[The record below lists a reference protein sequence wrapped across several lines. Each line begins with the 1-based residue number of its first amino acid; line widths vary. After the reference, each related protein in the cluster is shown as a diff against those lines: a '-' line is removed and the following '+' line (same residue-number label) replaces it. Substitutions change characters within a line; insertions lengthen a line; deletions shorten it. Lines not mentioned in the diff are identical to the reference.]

1 MKLLIVGSGGREHA
15 LAWKLYRSPRVS
27 RIYTAPGNAGTASL
41 DENLPIKAGDI
52 QALADAAQKLS
63 IDLTLVGPEAPLASG
78 IVDRF
83 QGLGLPIF
91 GPTAAAAQIEASKAF
106 SHHLMQKYGL
116 PCPQGEVFSDYS
128 QAQRYVKDQQLPLV
142 VKADGLAAGKGVTV
156 AHTRTEA
163 LSALHQAM
171 SEKVF
176 GAAGEQV
183 LINHCLSGPEV
194 SLLAFTDGTTVVPL
208 VPACDYKRIYDGD
221 QGPNTGGMG
230 GYSPPGFFTPEMAQ
244 QATEAILEPAVRA
257 MAAESRPY
265 RGVLYAGLMLTEEGI
280 KVLEFNCRFGDP
292 ETQVILPRMKSDLL
306 EPLLACVHGGLD
318 RVKVEWD
325 TQPCVGVVMASPGY
339 PGEYRMGYHI
349 TSIDGTGPDALV
361 FHAGT
366 RIQEGQVVTNGGRV
380 LAVAALG
387 DSIDAARNRAYECV
401 SQIHFEG
408 CYYRRDIAATE
419 VR

>member
-41 DENLPIKAGDI
+41 GENLPIKAGDI

-63 IDLTLVGPEAPLASG
+63 IDLTLVGPEASLASG

-106 SHHLMQKYGL
+106 SHHLMQKYDL

-156 AHTRTEA
+156 AYTRTEA

-194 SLLAFTDGTTVVPL
+194 SLLAFTDGTTALMMVPITC
-208 VPACDYKRIYDGD
+208 V
-221 QGPNTGGMG
+221 T
-230 GYSPPGFFTPEMAQ
+230 
-244 QATEAILEPAVRA
+244 
-257 MAAESRPY
+257 RP
-265 RGVLYAGLMLTEEGI
+265 LM
-280 KVLEFNCRFGDP
+280 R
-292 ETQVILPRMKSDLL
+292 S
-306 EPLLACVHGGLD
+306 
-318 RVKVEWD
+318 
-325 TQPCVGVVMASPGY
+325 VGVSCSAS
-339 PGEYRMGYHI
+339 
-349 TSIDGTGPDALV
+349 SIISAM
-361 FHAGT
+361 
-366 RIQEGQVVTNGGRV
+366 
-380 LAVAALG
+380 
-387 DSIDAARNRAYECV
+387 
-401 SQIHFEG
+401 
-408 CYYRRDIAATE
+408 
-419 VR
+419 

>member
-1 MKLLIVGSGGREHA
+1 LKLLIVGGGGREHA
-15 LAWKLYRSPRVS
+15 LVWKLSRSTRVS

-41 DENLPIKAGDI
+41 GENLPIKAGDI
-52 QALADAAQKLS
+52 NALADAAQKLS
-63 IDLTLVGPEAPLASG
+63 IDLTVVGPEAPLAAG

-83 QGLGLPIF
+83 QGLGLPVF
-91 GPTAAAAQIEASKAF
+91 GPTAAAAQIEASKAL

-116 PCPQGEVFSDYS
+116 PCPPGEVFSDYS
-128 QAQRYVKDQQLPLV
+128 QAQRYVKDQPLPLV

-171 SEKVF
+171 SERVF

-183 LINHCLSGPEV
+183 LIDQCLSGREV
-194 SLLAFTDGTTVVPL
+194 SLLAFTDGTTVMPL

-221 QGPNTGGMG
+221 RGPNTGGMG
-230 GYSPPGFFTPEMAQ
+230 GFSPPGFFTPEMAQ
-244 QATEAILEPAVRA
+244 QAVEAILEPAVRA
-257 MAAESRPY
+257 MAAEGCPY

-292 ETQVILPRMKSDLL
+292 ETQVTLPRMKSDLL
-306 EPLLACVHGGLD
+306 EPLLACVNGGLD
-318 RVKVEWD
+318 KVKVEWD
-325 TQPCVGVVMASPGY
+325 TQPCVGVVMASSGY
-339 PGEYRMGYHI
+339 PGDYRTGYHI
-349 TSIDGTGPDALV
+349 TGMDGTGPEALV

-366 RIQEGQVVTNGGRV
+366 RIQEGQVVTDGGRV

-387 DSIDAARNRAYECV
+387 DSMEAARNRAYENV

-419 VR
+419 VK